1 MKNIEIIMIPVTDQ
15 QKAKEFYLKLGFE
28 VIVEAPAAHGQTWL
42 QMGIPNQ
49 TTSISLATF
58 HGIICQTDDIEK
70 SISELKAKG
79 IVMGRVDK
87 TPWGTFAWMKDPDG
101 NEICL
106 HENNQ

>member
-42 QMGIPNQ
+42 QMGMPNQ

-79 IVMGRVDK
+79 IEMGRVDK